1 MNEVPPPVAPEVGA
15 PTAPPPQA
23 VAGPTSPA
31 APTTTA
37 APPAPDKP
45 KKSRKGCWVA
55 FGVTTAIALVL
66 LAVVLPIVVA
76 VSIAGGAKA
85 PGLRSGIGGGNVAVI
100 RISGVIASS
109 GDSGIFASSTTG
121 PEAIL
126 EQIHDAEDDPGIKVI
141 LLRIDS
147 PGGVASAG
155 QEIAEAVK
163 KAKKPVVASI
173 ADTGA
178 SAAYMIASQADHI
191 ISAPGSL
198 VGSIGVIMEIPNY
211 EGLYDKLGI
220 KVVTL
225 TSGKFKDIGN
235 PARPMTAQ
243 EKAVLMKQIRIV
255 YDQFVRDVAE
265 GRKMSDAEVRKLATG
280 LFWTGTEAKE
290 MGLIDEV
297 GNYDDALAAAAKLGN
312 IKGRPRVRE
321 MREKDFWDVFSQSL
335 AESMVRAARQ
345 GTTLKPVAPT
355 TR

>member
-15 PTAPPPQA
+15 TPSAAAQPQA
-23 VAGPTSPA
+23 PAEPSA
-31 APTTTA
+31 APV
-37 APPAPDKP
+37 PPTPDKP

-55 FGVTTAIALVL
+55 FGVTAAVLLVL
-66 LAVVLPIVVA
+66 FGVVLPIVIA
-76 VSIAGGAKA
+76 VSIASGSKA
-85 PGLRSGIGGGNVAVI
+85 PGFKGAIGGGNVAVI
-100 RISGVIASS
+100 RINGIIASS
-109 GDSGIFASSTTG
+109 GDSGLFASSTTG
-121 PEAIL
+121 PEDIL
-126 EQIHDAEDDPGIKVI
+126 EQIHDAEDDPDIKVI

-155 QEIAEAVK
+155 QEIAQAVRD
-163 KAKKPVVASI
+163 AKKPVVASI

-211 EGLYDKLGI
+211 EGLYEKLGI

-235 PARPMTAQ
+235 PARPMTAE
-243 EKAVLMKQIRIV
+243 EKAVLMKQIRII
-255 YDQFVRDVAE
+255 YDQFVDDVAE
-265 GRKMSDAEVRKLATG
+265 GRDMPEAEVRKLATG
-280 LFWTGTEAKE
+280 LFWTGTEAEE

-312 IKGRPRVRE
+312 IKGRPRVQE
-321 MREKDFWDVFSQSL
+321 MREQDFWDVFSQSL

-345 GTTLKPVAPT
+345 GTTVKPAAPT